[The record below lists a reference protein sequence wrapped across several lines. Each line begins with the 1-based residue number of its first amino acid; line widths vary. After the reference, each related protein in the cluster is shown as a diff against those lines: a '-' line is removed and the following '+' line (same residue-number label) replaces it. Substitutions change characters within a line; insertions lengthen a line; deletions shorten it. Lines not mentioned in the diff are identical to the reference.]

1 MRKFFNFWNLSG
13 NDPASRAGRA
23 VIFAHIML
31 VGILLIPRMYA
42 LAINTALVVFGNS
55 LFSFLLGIA
64 VMTGVLWVGMGIT
77 IRFMVR
83 SLYDTSKDYSVNS

>member
-13 NDPASRAGRA
+13 NDPAARAGRA

-42 LAINTALVVFGNS
+42 LAINAALVVFGNS

-64 VMTGVLWVGMGIT
+64 VMTGVLWAGMGIT
-77 IRFMVR
+77 IRFMAR